1 MISDIIGDIII
12 GERDYELA
20 LKTSFHCLDLDM
32 RGNAGDDEGSH
43 LGPGGSH
50 LEPAGSHLEPGGT
63 TAVVVLIKDNCIFCV
78 SLLGCCF

>member
-43 LGPGGSH
+43 L
-50 LEPAGSHLEPGGT
+50 EPGGT

>member
-43 LGPGGSH
+43 L
-50 LEPAGSHLEPGGT
+50 EPAGSHLEPGGT